1 MNNYEF
7 IKLSEKEVKKLNGSE
22 SEQSYEAFRAG
33 YEHLRKII
41 QDKINTCH
49 NSEFLDE
56 MEEIANTEF
65 EIFKFN
71 LM

>member
-7 IKLSEKEVKKLNGSE
+7 IKLSEKKVKELNGSDN
-22 SEQSYEAFRAG
+22 EQSYEAFREG
-33 YEHLRKII
+33 YEFLRRII
-41 QDKINTCH
+41 QDKINNCD

-56 MEEIANTEF
+56 MEEIANTEY
-65 EIFKFN
+65 EVFKFN